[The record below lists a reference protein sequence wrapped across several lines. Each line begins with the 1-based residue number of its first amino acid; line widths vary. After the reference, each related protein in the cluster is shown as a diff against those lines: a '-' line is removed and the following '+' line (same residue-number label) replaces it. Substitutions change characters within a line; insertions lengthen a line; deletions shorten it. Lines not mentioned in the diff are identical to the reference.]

1 MIDSKNTEIELLK
14 KRILEL
20 ENQLK
25 QNQALLKEILE
36 TNNVIVVQ
44 LDLNGNVVL
53 VNKAIETFTGYTQ
66 EEIIGKNWFDTLVPK
81 DKYLHVWKLFEDF
94 KNTNTLL
101 EHFENPI
108 LTKNGKERI
117 ISWRNSILKQD
128 DKIIGVLSFG
138 IDITENIFVL
148 DQFIDQQRSYKTL
161 IENLP
166 GVIYRCKNDENFTIL
181 NISARCLDLTG
192 YSADEF
198 LSGKIFYGNLILD
211 EDKENIKIQIKESIR
226 SDKSFQVT
234 YRIKTKDGTIKWVWE
249 QGVALVDNSETILEG
264 YIVDITEKIQ
274 AEEDLEI
281 QREFFRQLF
290 ENSPIGIVILDK
302 NDNIIDVNHAF
313 ENLFYFNRDEV
324 KGLSLNQLIVPPD
337 KKSEGLNLSNK
348 VLNDEIV
355 ITETQRMRKDGT
367 LIDVLVIGYPILYK
381 GERVG
386 IFGMYKDITEQ
397 KLMYRLLKEEKEKI
411 EELNQLKSNFLFN
424 ISHEIRTP
432 LNSILGFSDL
442 LISELQQTQLN
453 DLREFAESIKRGGM
467 RLLNLMDNIIEIS
480 LIESSKSEFN
490 YEEVKINFILESIVE
505 SFRSIAL
512 EKNLYIKKDYQS
524 DFLTTT
530 DVRRLSLVIRNILDN
545 AFKFTEKGGV
555 TIKTYLNTKD
565 SKNIQG
571 IIEISDTG
579 IGISPKFMSKLFEPF
594 SQESTGLDR
603 DYEGIGLGLNLS
615 KRLIELLGG
624 KIEIESESEKGT
636 TVRIILPISN

>member
-274 AEEDLEI
+274 AEEALEI

-505 SFRSIAL
+505 SFRSTAL

>member
-274 AEEDLEI
+274 AEEALEI